1 MDTFLKQN
9 CAYRTCRIWRSRDYL
24 SERVMPELFP
34 EGVILL
40 SREVLSREQRK
51 EVYNTESATCVRV
64 WMVVL
69 EHPASQGCL
78 EPKYRR

>member
-1 MDTFLKQN
+1 
-9 CAYRTCRIWRSRDYL
+9 
-24 SERVMPELFP
+24 MPELFP

-51 EVYNTESATCVRV
+51 EVYNTESATCVKV

>member
-1 MDTFLKQN
+1 MHTEPVGFGDP
-9 CAYRTCRIWRSRDYL
+9 DGL

-51 EVYNTESATCVRV
+51 EAYNTESATCVRV

-69 EHPASQGCL
+69 SIQPQGCL
-78 EPKYRR
+78 EPKYREVSRPKN

>member
-1 MDTFLKQN
+1 MDTIFKQN
-9 CAYRTCRIWRSRDYL
+9 CVYRTCRDDL
-24 SERVMPELFP
+24 SEGVMPELFP
-34 EGVILL
+34 EL
-40 SREVLSREQRK
+40 SREVLSEEQRK

-64 WMVVL
+64 WMVML